1 MYSEGPCVVPLCVGT
16 QTQDSSVAILHPRR
30 CHGVYHDPHQDG
42 DIQIRTWI
50 RSIGSVDLGILVAE
64 MYHQRVGIWLD
75 TYDLLLYPAGPPP
88 RGEQPVGSRAALL
101 VSTLVPSDDEIT
113 SMGHDPRW
121 DGSPG
126 TSWCSTCACA
136 GTVLTYR
143 LYSLWRA
150 GCIVVVCAMGLTITP
165 PSTIMSSMGSM
176 GRYS

>member
-1 MYSEGPCVVPLCVGT
+1 MG
-16 QTQDSSVAILHPRR
+16 
-30 CHGVYHDPHQDG
+30 HDPYQDG

-101 VSTLVPSDDEIT
+101 VSTLVPSDDEIP

-121 DGSPG
+121 DHPWGRVG
-126 TSWCSTCACA
+126 AQHVH
-136 GTVLTYR
+136 VLTQY
-143 LYSLWRA
+143 LHTGPTLCGEQAVLW
-150 GCIVVVCAMGLTITP
+150 
-165 PSTIMSSMGSM
+165 
-176 GRYS
+176 